1 MKILGWKIKTWNY
14 KILLNMN
21 TAELLDFGSKI
32 LKHNKIVSYRLDSE
46 VILSNILNISRENL
60 LVKEHNV
67 SEKKIVKF
75 KSLISRRS
83 NLEPIAYI
91 LKKKEFRS
99 RDFYVDSKSLIP
111 RPETELLIDP
121 INKIFQ
127 NKSLFFLDA
136 GIGTGCIAFSILN
149 ELKHSKGIGIDV
161 SNRTLIN
168 AKVNLNKFKNR
179 IKLFRRSIE
188 DMRNIKFDLIVSN
201 PPYVI
206 KREINRLSGDI
217 KKFEPR
223 IALDGGNDG
232 LDVIR
237 KVIYKSR
244 SILKFNG
251 ILALEIGTGQYLT
264 VMKLLEESNFR
275 KKALIKDYRNN
286 VRCIFS
292 TL

>member
-1 MKILGWKIKTWNY
+1 
-14 KILLNMN
+14 MN
-21 TAELLDFGSKI
+21 TTELLKIGSKI
-32 LKHNKIVSYRLDSE
+32 LKYNKIVSHRLDSE

-60 LVKEHNV
+60 LIKEYNV
-67 SEKKIVKF
+67 SDKKIVKF

-127 NKSLFFLDA
+127 NKNLFFLDA

-149 ELKHSKGIGIDV
+149 ELKHSRGIGIDV
-161 SNRTLIN
+161 SKRTLLN
-168 AKVNLNKFKNR
+168 AKLNLNKFKNR
-179 IKLFRRSIE
+179 IKLFRRSIN

-201 PPYVI
+201 PPYVL

-237 KVIYKSR
+237 KVIYKSK

-264 VMKLLEESNFR
+264 VMRLLRECKFR
-275 KKALIKDYRNN
+275 EKALIKDYRNN

>member
-1 MKILGWKIKTWNY
+1 
-14 KILLNMN
+14 MN
-21 TAELLDFGSKI
+21 TTELLKIGSKI
-32 LKHNKIVSYRLDSE
+32 LKYNKIVSHRLDSE

-60 LVKEHNV
+60 LIKEYNV
-67 SEKKIVKF
+67 SDKKIVKF

-127 NKSLFFLDA
+127 NKNLFFLDA

-149 ELKHSKGIGIDV
+149 ELKHSRGIGIDV
-161 SNRTLIN
+161 SKRTLLN
-168 AKVNLNKFKNR
+168 AKLNLNKFKNR
-179 IKLFRRSIE
+179 IKLFRRSIN

-201 PPYVI
+201 PPYVL

-237 KVIYKSR
+237 KVIYKSK

-264 VMKLLEESNFR
+264 VMRLLREGKFR
-275 KKALIKDYRNN
+275 EKALIKDYRNN

>member
-1 MKILGWKIKTWNY
+1 
-14 KILLNMN
+14 MN
-21 TAELLDFGSKI
+21 TSQLLDFGAKI
-32 LKHNKIVSYRLDSE
+32 LKYNKIISYRLDSE
-46 VILSNILNISRENL
+46 VILSNILNITRENL
-60 LVKEHNV
+60 LTKEYDV
-67 SEKKIVKF
+67 SEKKITKF

-83 NLEPIAYI
+83 KSEPIAYI
-91 LKKKEFRS
+91 LKRKEFRS
-99 RDFYVDSKSLIP
+99 RDFFVDRKSLIP

-121 INKIFQ
+121 ITKIFH
-127 NKSLFFLDA
+127 NKNLFFLDA
-136 GIGTGCIAFSILN
+136 GIGTGCITFSILN
-149 ELKHSKGIGIDV
+149 ELKHSRGIGIDI
-161 SNRTLIN
+161 SNKTLIN
-168 AKVNLNKFKNR
+168 AKINLEKFNNR
-179 IKLFRRSIE
+179 VKLLRRSID

-232 LDVIR
+232 LDVIK

-244 SILKFNG
+244 YILKSNG
-251 ILALEIGTGQYLT
+251 ILALEIGTGQYLS
-264 VMKLLEESNFR
+264 VMNLLKESNFR

>member
-1 MKILGWKIKTWNY
+1 
-14 KILLNMN
+14 MN
-21 TAELLDFGSKI
+21 TTELLKIGSKI
-32 LKHNKIVSYRLDSE
+32 LKYNKIVSHRLDSE

-60 LVKEHNV
+60 LIKEYNV
-67 SEKKIVKF
+67 SDKKIVKF

-127 NKSLFFLDA
+127 NKNLFFLDA
-136 GIGTGCIAFSILN
+136 GVGTGCIAFSILN
-149 ELKHSKGIGIDV
+149 ELKHSRGIGIDV
-161 SNRTLIN
+161 SKRTLLN
-168 AKVNLNKFKNR
+168 AKLNLNKFKNR
-179 IKLFRRSIE
+179 IKLFRRSIN

-201 PPYVI
+201 PPYVL

-237 KVIYKSR
+237 KVIYKSK

-264 VMKLLEESNFR
+264 VMRLLREGKFR
-275 KKALIKDYRNN
+275 EKALIKDYRNN

>member
-1 MKILGWKIKTWNY
+1 
-14 KILLNMN
+14 MN
-21 TAELLDFGSKI
+21 TTELLKIGSKI
-32 LKHNKIVSYRLDSE
+32 LKYNKIVSHRLDSE

-60 LVKEHNV
+60 LIKEYNV
-67 SEKKIVKF
+67 SDKKIVKF

-127 NKSLFFLDA
+127 NKNLFFLDA

-149 ELKHSKGIGIDV
+149 ELKHSRGIGIDV
-161 SNRTLIN
+161 SKRTLLN
-168 AKVNLNKFKNR
+168 AKLNLNKFKNR
-179 IKLFRRSIE
+179 IKLFRRSIN

-201 PPYVI
+201 PPYVL

-237 KVIYKSR
+237 KVIYKSK

-264 VMKLLEESNFR
+264 VMRLLEESNFR